1 MKKTLLLTALLAGT
15 FTLASDLY
23 TDTYFSQSG
32 IVKPRYDTG
41 IPNPVSAN
49 TLMQKRTVAH
59 TSLYFKGGLLTQES
73 AEALQSILDTVKEQ
87 RSSYVAVIGH
97 TPGYMSSSESIQ
109 LNAWSTFWQN
119 ISIASVSGETVAASV
134 NRRIKAVYDQL
145 TANGINPGKIY
156 TENRMGRDPIATEAT
171 KRGKAMNHRVDVV
184 VYR

>member
-1 MKKTLLLTALLAGT
+1 MKKTLLFTVLLAGT

-49 TLMQKRTVAH
+49 TLIHKRTVAH

-73 AEALQSILDTVKEQ
+73 AGALQNILDAAKDHP
-87 RSSYVAVIGH
+87 SSYITVIGH
-97 TPGYMSSSESIQ
+97 TSGYTLSSEAVH
-109 LNAWSTFWQN
+109 LNPWSTFWQN
-119 ISIASVSGETVAASV
+119 VSSSSVSIDQIVASV
-134 NRRIKAVYDQL
+134 NQRILAVYDQL
-145 TANGINPGKIY
+145 KAAGVNTRKIY
-156 TENRMGRDPIATEAT
+156 TENRMDRDPISTEAT
-171 KRGKAMNHRVDVV
+171 KRGRVMNTRVDVA